1 MFGKLCVLVKNS
13 RRLYPHQ
20 KSYSTEFTTVCV
32 CVCRLIEKEQTT
44 WLQKTDKDSLLVL
57 WMLVPETYVYPK
69 TKLRRCNWA
78 TLEKNKCK
86 TGNNKKTVFFTL
98 IFYSVVF
105 RCGFVS
111 VSVCLFALSP
121 LLSPCRQNRTR
132 PLSFS
137 WPADF
142 TDWMPFLLSDPME
155 EIYYYELALI
165 QNLSPQIPKAFHH
178 YGKFEKTKI

>member
-32 CVCRLIEKEQTT
+32 CVCVCRLIEKEQMT

-137 WPADF
+137 RPADF
-142 TDWMPFLLSDPME
+142 TDWM
-155 EIYYYELALI
+155 YYLTPWKKYI
-165 QNLSPQIPKAFHH
+165 IMN
-178 YGKFEKTKI
+178 